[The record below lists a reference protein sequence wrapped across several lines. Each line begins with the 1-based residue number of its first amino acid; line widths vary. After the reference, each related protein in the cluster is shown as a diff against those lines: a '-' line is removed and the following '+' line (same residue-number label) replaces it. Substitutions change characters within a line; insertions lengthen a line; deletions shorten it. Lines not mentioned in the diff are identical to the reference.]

1 MKMIKQL
8 EDSIYKEI
16 KEKEEPSDPVAVF
29 RCKVLKLTLYIHGWQ
44 DAVSVKCANNN
55 FLTSSRSW

>member
-8 EDSIYKEI
+8 EDSVYKEI

-29 RCKVLKLTLYIHGWQ
+29 RCKVLKLTLYLH
-44 DAVSVKCANNN
+44 
-55 FLTSSRSW
+55 R